1 MDDPMELNKLF
12 LEHCP
17 KAANKIEVFIE
28 SVRTTIGKMTLYMI
42 SLKAR
47 VISSASQQQQPQ
59 LKEGKGTI
67 LIRPGSD

>member
-28 SVRTTIGKMTLYMI
+28 SIRTQRSENGIIYDF
-42 SLKAR
+42 LKSQSHIIR
-47 VISSASQQQQPQ
+47 VSTTPTPIERGQ
-59 LKEGKGTI
+59 
-67 LIRPGSD
+67 RHNSDQTWI

>member
-1 MDDPMELNKLF
+1 MELNKLF

-47 VISSASQQQQPQ
+47 VISSASQQQPQ
-59 LKEGKGTI
+59 LKEGKGPI
-67 LIRPGSD
+67 RIRPGSD